1 MATMNEVSF
10 SRKVKEVHFGA
21 WVFDPKTQTLSD
33 GEVERE
39 LEPLLFKLLS
49 YFIINNDQV
58 ITRQN
63 LVDDVWCQNY
73 VDDNAI
79 NRAISELRKILK
91 SDKQR
96 SIVLKTHYRKGYSF
110 VFEPIIIYHDQLSS
124 ETHQTSPETPFTHHQ
139 ADTLI
144 KNTGKPKRSKSI
156 IIGTFFA
163 GALALVSIGSQFKS
177 LENSEPD
184 IVESTIEESVLS
196 WIEGRY
202 TLLNLSPDKRQLLFA
217 FVPSDG
223 QNYTLVVK
231 DLNTGYEKRLGE
243 EQVNYFPV
251 GWSVDSSTVYYRI
264 VKDDTC
270 QVWRLNADFNSS
282 SEYLFPCEPAGLSGI
297 GVDNDHFIYS
307 KRGYRNKDELA
318 ALTSR
323 NLVSGEEYQI
333 TSPNLNSN
341 GDSLLAY
348 IPEKETI
355 IFERLQFDTSEL
367 YMTDLDGGNQ
377 VKLYEAKNRIWALNY
392 DRENNMLVWLDTAES
407 KVYGYSLD
415 ENKLTNIT
423 KLVGNINYASYQSIG
438 LSEFLA
444 VSYPFLQDIY
454 SYDLESGQLTE
465 KVKSP
470 YEDVFALDVQDHIIL
485 LRRVGKKLAIKKVDS
500 SGQVSALGLP
510 DGQYSAIS
518 YNKEQNHLLV
528 QLQNKIDV
536 YDYETLSL
544 VASIEVDG
552 IIISSEFL
560 LNNRIGYVVLDEQ
573 KVRSRAYIYSLDDS
587 KETKLPMVNLRWV
600 GQLNEYQYV
609 TLSSDDKLL
618 LYDAKQGEVS
628 ITVDLPKALYKHS
641 EAIGDGLYY
650 HSDGKTIYRV
660 DFYAEEPM
668 KEIYSVDASKF
679 VIQNLRISS
688 SSGQLLLDI
697 LEVKQNQLLKVKVQ
711 G

>member
-1 MATMNEVSF
+1 MNEVSF

-96 SIVLKTHYRKGYSF
+96 GLVLKTHYRKGYSF
-110 VFEPIIIYHDQLSS
+110 VFEPIIIYHDQLST
-124 ETHQTSPETPFTHHQ
+124 ETQHTSPDIPFTQNHINS
-139 ADTLI
+139 AI
-144 KNTGKPKRSKSI
+144 KNTGQGKRAKSI
-156 IIGTFFA
+156 KAVTFIA
-163 GALALVSIGSQFKS
+163 GALALMLIGSQFTPS
-177 LENSEPD
+177 
-184 IVESTIEESVLS
+184 VESAPDVIEKPIEESVLS

-217 FVPSDG
+217 FIPSDG
-223 QNYTLVVK
+223 ENYTLVVK

-264 VKDDTC
+264 VKEDTC

-297 GVDNDHFIYS
+297 GVDNTHFIYS

-323 NLVSGEEYQI
+323 DLVSGEEYQI
-333 TSPNLNSN
+333 TSPNLNSY
-341 GDSLLAY
+341 GDNLLAY

-377 VKLYEAKNRIWALNY
+377 VKLYEAENRIWALNY
-392 DRENNMLVWLDTAES
+392 DRSKNMLVWLDTVES
-407 KVYGYSLD
+407 KVYGYSLT
-415 ENKLTNIT
+415 ENKLSNVT
-423 KLVGNINYASYQSIG
+423 KLLGNINYASYQSVG
-438 LSEFLA
+438 LNEFLT

-454 SYDLESGQLTE
+454 TYDPTTDQLTE
-465 KVKSP
+465 KIKSP
-470 YEDVFALDVQDHIIL
+470 YEDVFALDVQDHTIL
-485 LRRVGKKLAIKKVDS
+485 LRRLGNKLAIKKIS
-500 SGQVSALGLP
+500 SDGQVSQLGLP
-510 DGQYSAIS
+510 DGQYTGIS
-518 YNKEQNHLLV
+518 YDKEQDQLLV
-528 QLQNKIDV
+528 QYQNKIEV
-536 YDYETLSL
+536 YDYGSLSL
-544 VASIEVDG
+544 IASVVVDG

-573 KVRSRAYIYSLDDS
+573 KVRSRAYIYSLEDS

-609 TLSSDDKLL
+609 TLSSDDKVL
-618 LYDAKQGEVS
+618 LYDAKKGEVS
-628 ITVDLPKALYKHS
+628 ATVNLPKALYKHS
-641 EAIGDGLYY
+641 EAIGNGLYY
-650 HSDGKTIYRV
+650 HSDGKSIYRV
-660 DFYAEEPM
+660 DFYAEEPLT
-668 KEIYSVDASKF
+668 EIYSVDASKF
-679 VIQNLRISS
+679 VIQNLRISET
-688 SSGQLLLDI
+688 SGQLLLDI
-697 LEVKQNQLLKVKVQ
+697 LEVRQNQLLKVKVLD
-711 G
+711 

>member
-1 MATMNEVSF
+1 MNEVSF

-21 WVFDPKTQTLSD
+21 WVFDPKTQTISD
-33 GEVERE
+33 GDVERE

-96 SIVLKTHYRKGYSF
+96 GIVLKTHYRKGYSF

-124 ETHQTSPETPFTHHQ
+124 ETQHTSPDTPFTPHQ
-139 ADTLI
+139 TDTSI
-144 KNTGKPKRSKSI
+144 KATGKSQRAKSI
-156 IIGTFFA
+156 KAASFIA
-163 GALALVSIGSQFKS
+163 GALALVLLGSQFTPIVDSQPDVVEKS
-177 LENSEPD
+177 
-184 IVESTIEESVLS
+184 IEESVLS

-217 FVPSDG
+217 FIPSEG

-297 GVDNDHFIYS
+297 GVDNNHFIYS

-333 TSPNLNSN
+333 TSPNLNSY
-341 GDSLLAY
+341 GDNLLAY

-355 IFERLQFDTSEL
+355 IFERLQLDTSEL

-377 VKLYEAKNRIWALNY
+377 VKLYETQNRIWALNY
-392 DRENNMLVWLDTAES
+392 DRSKNMLVWLDTVES
-407 KVYGYSLD
+407 KVYGYSLT
-415 ENKLTNIT
+415 EKRLTNVT
-423 KLVGNINYASYQSIG
+423 KLLGNINYASYQSIG
-438 LSEFLA
+438 LDEFLT

-454 SYDLESGQLTE
+454 TYDVTSGQLTE

-470 YEDVFALDVQDHIIL
+470 HEDVYALDVQDHTIL
-485 LRRVGKKLAIKKVDS
+485 LRRVGNKLAIKKIDS
-500 SGQVSALGLP
+500 DGQTSQLGLP
-510 DGQYSAIS
+510 NGRYTAIS
-518 YNKEQNHLLV
+518 YDKEQNRLLV
-528 QLQNKIDV
+528 QYQNKIEI
-536 YDYETLSL
+536 YDYESLSL
-544 VASIEVDG
+544 IASVAVDG

-560 LNNRIGYVVLDEQ
+560 FNNRIGYVVLDEQ
-573 KVRSRAYIYSLDDS
+573 KVRSRAYIYSLEDS

-600 GQLNEYQYV
+600 GQLNDYQYV
-609 TLSSDDKLL
+609 TLSSDDKVL
-618 LYDAKQGEVS
+618 LYDAKKGEVS
-628 ITVDLPKALYKHS
+628 VTVNLPKALYKHS
-641 EAIGDGLYY
+641 EAIGNGLYY
-650 HSDGKTIYRV
+650 HSDGKSIYRV
-660 DFYAEEPM
+660 DFYAEEPVT
-668 KEIYSVDASKF
+668 EIYSVDASKF
-679 VIQNLRISS
+679 VIQNLRISET
-688 SSGQLLLDI
+688 SGQLLLDI
-697 LEVKQNQLLKVKVQ
+697 LEVRQNQLLKVKVQ
-711 G
+711 D